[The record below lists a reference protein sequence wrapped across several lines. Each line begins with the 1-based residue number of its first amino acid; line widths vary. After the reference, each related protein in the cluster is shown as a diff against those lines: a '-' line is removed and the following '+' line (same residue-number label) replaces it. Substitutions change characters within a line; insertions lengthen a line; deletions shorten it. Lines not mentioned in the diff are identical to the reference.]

1 MIIVDKLKKIDWKG
15 FFSGKVF
22 LVVLAAGLAFG
33 VGRCTGPT
41 KIVETTKTIE
51 TRHEVES
58 TQQKVDLTEILNAIQ
73 NSHVDTNKTRTVVKI
88 VKPDGTQITTE
99 KDTSTQEKITS
110 SKTEAQVKKDETT
123 NTQKVAD
130 TSIVQEKTRIVE
142 KLKAPSWG
150 LGVQAGT
157 SLPGL
162 FGGTAPKSY
171 VPMPANL
178 VLGAVVD
185 HNLFW
190 GLRGGVWMNTRLDAG
205 LQLSWNF

>member
-1 MIIVDKLKKIDWKG
+1 MILDKLKKINWKG
-15 FFSGKVF
+15 LFNSKIL

-51 TRHEVES
+51 TRHEVET
-58 TQQKVDLTEILNAIQ
+58 TQQKIDLSEVLSAIKNLQ
-73 NSHVDTNKTRTVVKI
+73 VDTNKTRTIVKI

-99 KDTSTQEKITS
+99 KDTSEQKKRETTQTN
-110 SKTEAQVKKDETT
+110 AQVKKDETT

-130 TSIVQEKTRIVE
+130 TSIVQEKTRMVE

-150 LGVQAGT
+150 FGVQAGT

-171 VPMPANL
+171 VPISNNL
-178 VLGAVVD
+178 VLGLAVD
-185 HNLFW
+185 HSLFW
-190 GLRGGVWMNTRLDAG
+190 GLRAGVWMNTRLDAG
-205 LQLSWNF
+205 LQLSWGF

>member
-1 MIIVDKLKKIDWKG
+1 MVIVDKLKAINWKG
-15 FFSGKVF
+15 LFSSKVF

-41 KIVETTKTIE
+41 KVVETTKTIE
-51 TRHEVES
+51 TRHEVE
-58 TQQKVDLTEILNAIQ
+58 TVQQKLDLSEVMKAIQ
-73 NSHVDTNKTRTVVKI
+73 NLQVDTNKTRTIVKI

-99 KDTSTQEKITS
+99 KDTSDQKKQVTS
-110 SKTEAQVKKDETT
+110 QTETQVKKAETL

-190 GLRGGVWMNTRLDAG
+190 GLRGGVWLNTRLDAG
-205 LQLSWNF
+205 LQLSWGF